1 MIIKLLVFL
10 VTFLYMG
17 NLLAFNVKDFGAKGD
32 GKTDDTIAI
41 DKINKSFFIC
51 STLYRS

>member
-32 GKTDDTIAI
+32 GKTDR
-41 DKINKSFFIC
+41 KSVV
-51 STLYRS
+51 